1 MSAPTIVQIVVPPD
15 QFSKNF
21 DSKSKSGLSSGRG
34 VRRPTN
40 GIVLKDD
47 TFATIQVVARNGAT
61 MATLIDAGARKGDGK
76 TTVQYGDR
84 TTTDTYTNFFLQS
97 VSENREEKQQI
108 METFGD
114 PYIFFFGQRARVMQ
128 FQGVLLNTWD
138 FNWEAEWWD
147 NYENY
152 LRGTRCVENDARLY
166 LQYDNVMIGGY
177 IIGCASQKQAEQRNF
192 TTFSFTM
199 FITDYTNLSNPT
211 LGDPQSRGSD
221 WASKRGAEPS
231 PSSEA
236 LDYLERPTLIK
247 SGFDA
252 PNLAVTKGEDGKYHV
267 SQGFLSLTRTG
278 PRTLADAWRESVG
291 AVNQF
296 FDRVEQ
302 VVNGTVVRVP
312 VGFEGSMAFD
322 KDEVTTLKAVVTPS
336 QTIAYTVF
344 QQNDEEYLD
353 NRGAYVRSLRRQD
366 GSRWGDI
373 ATSDTGGGLYVDVGQ
388 KQAKDFWAKQGI
400 DANPT
405 LLVQFSRIA
414 QGARLGL
421 IVANL
426 AYSVATFDRQPS
438 VSLVE
443 PPFKA
448 RQGGNAVGE

>member
-1 MSAPTIVQIVVPPD
+1 MSAPTIVQIVIPPD

-21 DSKSKSGLSSGRG
+21 DAKKTTGLGSGRG

-61 MATLIDAGARKGDGK
+61 METLIDAGARRGDGK
-76 TTVQYGDR
+76 TAVQYGNR
-84 TTTDTYTNFFLQS
+84 TATDTYTNFFLQS

-221 WASKRGAEPS
+221 WASKREDD
-231 PSSEA
+231 SSKSFGI
-236 LDYLERPTLIK
+236 DSLERPTLIT
-247 SGFDA
+247 SGFVNPA
-252 PNLAVTKGEDGKYHV
+252 ITIGPDGKTVV
-267 SQGFLSLTRTG
+267 SGKLGSGAPLAG
-278 PRTLADAWRESVG
+278 PKSLADAWRETVG

-312 VGFEGSMAFD
+312 VGFQGSMAFD
-322 KDEVTTLKAVVTPS
+322 KNELTTLKAVVTPS

-344 QQNDEEYLD
+344 QQNDEEYI
-353 NRGAYVRSLRRQD
+353 RSGESYLT
-366 GSRWGDI
+366 S
-373 ATSDTGGGLYVDVGQ
+373 ATSLSERWKIDDTSEGGAMLKPGYADFR
-388 KQAKDFWAKQGI
+388 KANAFWASQGI
-400 DANPT
+400 DADPT
-405 LLVQFSRIA
+405 LLVQFSQIA
-414 QGARLGL
+414 QKARLGL
-421 IVANL
+421 IVANV
-426 AYSVATFDRQPS
+426 ARSIATFDRQPS